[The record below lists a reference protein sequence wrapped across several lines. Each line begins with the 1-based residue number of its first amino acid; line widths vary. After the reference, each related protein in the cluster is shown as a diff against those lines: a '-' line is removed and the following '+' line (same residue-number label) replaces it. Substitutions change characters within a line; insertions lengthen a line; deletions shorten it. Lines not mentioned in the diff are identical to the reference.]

1 MPDDSAHDPVPPSDL
16 REQVRQGTLRRME
29 RALIEAETT
38 LKGLLDGGCPP
49 GDARVRE
56 ASMARDRLIAS
67 IEEVGG

>member
-1 MPDDSAHDPVPPSDL
+1 
-16 REQVRQGTLRRME
+16 ME

-49 GDARVRE
+49 GDARVQE
-56 ASMARDRLIAS
+56 ASMARGRLIAS